1 MQKMFNV
8 EHDCGEGYE
17 NLVRS
22 FSDKQYSNG
31 QEYLDVIKQYKE
43 FTVAPIYQGVGS
55 LWNSQYG
62 FWNTIKGTSQ
72 TTQEVISSFSAMFDA
87 QIEAE
92 NNAATK

>member
-1 MQKMFNV
+1 
-8 EHDCGEGYE
+8 
-17 NLVRS
+17 
-22 FSDKQYSNG
+22 